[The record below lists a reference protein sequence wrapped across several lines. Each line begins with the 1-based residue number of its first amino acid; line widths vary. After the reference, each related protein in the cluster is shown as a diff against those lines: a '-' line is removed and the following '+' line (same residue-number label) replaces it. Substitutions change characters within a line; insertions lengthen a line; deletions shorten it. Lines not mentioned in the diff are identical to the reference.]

1 MKQDGSSVTG
11 RRIRRLRML
20 LLVLVL
26 AFSTTIGLL
35 HQVLKFGRAPVGVDA
50 LCPFGAIESAYTL
63 IAAGRLI
70 QRIEISSFV
79 LMAAVLVTA
88 ILFRRAFCGY
98 ICPLGAL
105 QELFA
110 RLGRRLFKRRF
121 TMPALI
127 DRPARG
133 LKYGVLLVTVVFSAR
148 TSELVIRPYD
158 PWAAYHHIF
167 SGELLLEFFWG
178 TVILGLTLI
187 GAVFFDR
194 VFCKYLCPMGAFLAL
209 LSPLSWMKI
218 RRNPHTCIGCRMC
231 DKVCPVDL
239 KVSTQTLVASP
250 ECIDCAE
257 CVNYCPVADTLY
269 IGAAGKRRVS
279 SGLALGLVALIF
291 VLSVGIT
298 SATRT
303 FQWTTIPLT
312 QQVADPGSFDPDLI
326 RGKMTLRDVID
337 GSGVPAEVFIERF
350 GVDESDL
357 GVPMKTLK
365 NKRGFD
371 TEDVRD
377 FLKEHRN

>member
-231 DKVCPVDL
+231 VMACPFGNI
-239 KVSTQTLVASP
+239 T
-250 ECIDCAE
+250 
-257 CVNYCPVADTLY
+257 
-269 IGAAGKRRVS
+269 
-279 SGLALGLVALIF
+279 ALNF
-291 VLSVGIT
+291 
-298 SATRT
+298 
-303 FQWTTIPLT
+303 
-312 QQVADPGSFDPDLI
+312 
-326 RGKMTLRDVID
+326 
-337 GSGVPAEVFIERF
+337 
-350 GVDESDL
+350 
-357 GVPMKTLK
+357 
-365 NKRGFD
+365 N
-371 TEDVRD
+371 
-377 FLKEHRN
+377 